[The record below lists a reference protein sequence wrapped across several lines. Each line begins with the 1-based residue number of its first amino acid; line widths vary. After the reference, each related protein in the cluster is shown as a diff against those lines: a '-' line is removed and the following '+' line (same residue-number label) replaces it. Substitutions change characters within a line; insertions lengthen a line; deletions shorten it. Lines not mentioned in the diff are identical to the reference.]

1 MNAQNRRPCSPGL
14 LSVGLLC
21 LGLAVP
27 AVAQEAASPPSP
39 SDLTAPTTPGA
50 PAVEMAA
57 PPTPAAP
64 EATPAPAHT
73 EAIEEIDSPQIFTLW
88 LNPDNYPRI
97 ERAVNVPNAQT
108 TRARALNLLVDHR
121 GFEPFQKHAFQ
132 DFMGFDAGGLKIGLQ
147 LRYGITDHLEVGAQR
162 LSNGTDDY
170 DTYQFDLKYWILPA
184 ASAFVDVAARAGGTW
199 YESPTGPDSGGA
211 FGQLLV
217 SRSFRE
223 YLWLGTGL
231 FYHSNASNTAR
242 RGPDG
247 RRAAGQA
254 YALAVPAA
262 LEVRLQTFLA
272 FDAEACFNVAGYHA
286 KYPVVSAA
294 LKFISFRHTF
304 SLVFSN
310 SQYIGA
316 DGLVANSERG
326 IHELVFGFTI
336 TREFNF

>member
-1 MNAQNRRPCSPGL
+1 M
-14 LSVGLLC
+14 
-21 LGLAVP
+21 
-27 AVAQEAASPPSP
+27 
-39 SDLTAPTTPGA
+39 
-50 PAVEMAA
+50 
-57 PPTPAAP
+57 
-64 EATPAPAHT
+64 
-73 EAIEEIDSPQIFTLW
+73 
-88 LNPDNYPRI
+88 
-97 ERAVNVPNAQT
+97 NAQT
-108 TRARALNLLVDHR
+108 TRAKTLNLLVDHR
-121 GFEPFQKHAFQ
+121 GFEPFQKHAFG

-147 LRYGITDHLEVGAQR
+147 LRYGITNHLEIGAQR
-162 LSNGTDDY
+162 LSNGGDDY
-170 DTYQFDLKYWILPA
+170 DTYQFDVKYWVLPA
-184 ASAFVDVAARAGGTW
+184 AHALVDVAARAGGTW
-199 YESPTGPDSGGA
+199 YSSPTGPDSGGA

-223 YLWLGTGL
+223 HLWLGTGF
-231 FYHSNASNTAR
+231 FYHSNASNDAR
-242 RGPDG
+242 HAPNG
-247 RRAAGQA
+247 RRPAGQA

-272 FDAEACFNVAGYHA
+272 FDAEASFNVAGYHA

-310 SQYIGA
+310 SQYITA